1 MSPSTQRL
9 KAGGLWN
16 ETMQYLFT
24 AGWCTMLR
32 RLARFTGCNNNT
44 KQKKIIIGL
53 SPWLTSLLKNWLPIW
68 QSNWNW
74 NATRQHNSQK
84 LCAAC
89 GATLYWIHAWHINH
103 FLHCVYFYCI
113 FFFFFLRKN
122 SSWTY
127 LCWCFIVTTELKIA
141 LVAVVCFAAFVPS
154 FLEQRES
161 EEMIRGQWSHGNPPH
176 MGSTPEQNCR
186 ITRRR
191 ILSAGSTD
199 LAGKSIPRL
208 RQTSVNLI
216 PCTLLESRITL

>member
-16 ETMQYLFT
+16 ETTQYSFT
-24 AGWCTMLR
+24 AGWCTTLR
-32 RLARFTGCNNNT
+32 RLARFTGFNNNT

-53 SPWLTSLLKNWLPIW
+53 SPWLTSLLKNC
-68 QSNWNW
+68 W
-74 NATRQHNSQK
+74 NASYLAVELK
-84 LCAAC
+84 LECHK
-89 GATLYWIHAWHINH
+89 ATQQPEALRGLWGYFILDTCLTHKSLPLLCL
-103 FLHCVYFYCI
+103 FLLH
-113 FFFFFLRKN
+113 FFFFQEKN

-141 LVAVVCFAAFVPS
+141 LVAVVWFAAFVPS

-161 EEMIRGQWSHGNPPH
+161 EEMIRGQWSRGNPPH

-199 LAGKSIPRL
+199 LAGKSIPGWDSH
-208 RQTSVNLI
+208 Q
-216 PCTLLESRITL
+216 

>member
-1 MSPSTQRL
+1 MKRCSICLQQADVQRWGARHASLVAIITLNKKNNNWTQSL
-9 KAGGLWN
+9 INFLIKELTAYLAVELQLECHKATQQPEALRGLWGYFILD
-16 ETMQYLFT
+16 TCLTHKSLPPLCLF
-24 AGWCTMLR
+24 
-32 RLARFTGCNNNT
+32 
-44 KQKKIIIGL
+44 
-53 SPWLTSLLKNWLPIW
+53 LL
-68 QSNWNW
+68 
-74 NATRQHNSQK
+74 H
-84 LCAAC
+84 
-89 GATLYWIHAWHINH
+89 
-103 FLHCVYFYCI
+103 

-141 LVAVVCFAAFVPS
+141 LVAVVWFAAFVPS

-208 RQTSVNLI
+208 RQSSVNLI
-216 PCTLLESRITL
+216 PCTLLESRIIL